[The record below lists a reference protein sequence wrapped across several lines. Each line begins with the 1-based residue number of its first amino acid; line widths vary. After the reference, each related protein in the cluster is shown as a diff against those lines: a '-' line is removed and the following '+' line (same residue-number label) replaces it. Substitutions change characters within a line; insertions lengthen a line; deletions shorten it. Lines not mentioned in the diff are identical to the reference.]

1 MLRAY
6 KMVCLS
12 FKVLCDFMEY
22 VCMCKIGQERS
33 CGRIAIEWFKK
44 IIFLLAEMRNYSK
57 LHTSNESF
65 IIVKRIKWSKLYYQH
80 HLMWWMEKYS
90 MQKSMFPKL
99 YQQTSEKFL
108 VCAYIKFNI
117 AQSSSH
123 GVVSFV
129 VCDFSWWKRCCIEEN
144 MINILVVKGSAQ
156 HYWHRSFFLPKK
168 PLSIIFEFPWF
179 IN

>member
-1 MLRAY
+1 MLRWEIIANY
-6 KMVCLS
+6 ILLTNLLS
-12 FKVLCDFMEY
+12 LFVL
-22 VCMCKIGQERS
+22 
-33 CGRIAIEWFKK
+33 
-44 IIFLLAEMRNYSK
+44 
-57 LHTSNESF
+57 NESNDQNYITS
-65 IIVKRIKWSKLYYQH
+65 IIWCDWKNTPCKKVCFQSCINKL
-80 HLMWWMEKYS
+80 LK
-90 MQKSMFPKL
+90 KV
-99 YQQTSEKFL
+99 L

-179 IN
+179 INYLWRNESTIFEFI